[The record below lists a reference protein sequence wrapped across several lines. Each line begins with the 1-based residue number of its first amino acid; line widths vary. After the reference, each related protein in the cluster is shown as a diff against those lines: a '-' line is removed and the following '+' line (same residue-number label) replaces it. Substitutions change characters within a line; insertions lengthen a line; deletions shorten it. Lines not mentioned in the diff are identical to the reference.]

1 LNLKSAL
8 FFYEPD
14 YRHQDN
20 REQSKTKDHRTKK
33 RKAGDPRYRLPLSQL
48 VSPCEGGPSEGG
60 SISASPDF
68 AKGLASHIF
77 MFFSSNLQMRQ
88 MVNRRPLATCDSVEK
103 WL

>member
-1 LNLKSAL
+1 MSVVLDASNKV
-8 FFYEPD
+8 
-14 YRHQDN
+14 
-20 REQSKTKDHRTKK
+20 QSTKQQGQSSNKK
-33 RKAGDPRYRLPLSQL
+33 VEAGDPRYRLPLSQL